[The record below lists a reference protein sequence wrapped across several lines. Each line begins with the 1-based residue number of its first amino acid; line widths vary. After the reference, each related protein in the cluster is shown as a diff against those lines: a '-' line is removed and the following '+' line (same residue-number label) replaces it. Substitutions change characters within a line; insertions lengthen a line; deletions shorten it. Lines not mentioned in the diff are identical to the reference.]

1 MNHVVH
7 HIQVLIHIHLVD
19 NLLYEQ
25 IYELVMKMMDIVNN
39 RIISVVQKRFLIDG
53 SFSRRSAKR
62 LKIFGT
68 KSSYANNISIKIPI
82 NNRLITK
89 YTMKLNQDS
98 GSMINE
104 MMTIKSQITEKQN
117 RFERNTR

>member
-1 MNHVVH
+1 
-7 HIQVLIHIHLVD
+7 
-19 NLLYEQ
+19 
-25 IYELVMKMMDIVNN
+25 MKMMDIVNN

-68 KSSYANNISIKIPI
+68 KSSYANNISMKIPI

-89 YTMKLNQDS
+89 YTMKLNQDLFS
-98 GSMINE
+98 FNEKMII
-104 MMTIKSQITEKQN
+104 IKTKEKKD
-117 RFERNTR
+117 EKTTLDLGPL